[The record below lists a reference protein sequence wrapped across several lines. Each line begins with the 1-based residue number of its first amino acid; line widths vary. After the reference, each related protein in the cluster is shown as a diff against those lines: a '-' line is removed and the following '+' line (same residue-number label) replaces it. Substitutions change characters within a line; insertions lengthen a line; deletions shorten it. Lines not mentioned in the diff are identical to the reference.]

1 MKGILS
7 EQKKRRTCGVS
18 IDAPIIR
25 PERRVKGEGRCT
37 PVLYQMAS
45 NWWQLAVVLCV
56 GFLASSAGIA
66 AICGDVV
73 DANTDDAR
81 HSGPDGGHPVR
92 LVSGYRGR
100 PFNDAEYRAKQRMEA
115 DRPALPYQAY
125 MEGMTVWNGTATNND
140 SGWITGGESGAIA
153 SLDEPATNGER
164 AIHFHATASNY
175 RQVAMGWQ
183 WADAK
188 ESGTSVRPF
197 GAVSFSLKVTG
208 AKKMQEL
215 FFGVNGDD
223 STPISIRPYQPSFL
237 DGSWHRVTIPLQDI
251 PWTSAS
257 TNTGIWGFVLST
269 FVWDAADFDVYV
281 ENICLDRE
289 ATPKGSPPARQAA
302 SRVDPIHG
310 QSIPGRLECAFYD
323 LGGESVA
330 YHDTTPINI
339 LSAVLN
345 QRAIHQRPHAT
356 AYHWNFRKDEGVDI
370 SFVKD
375 FADLNHT
382 NLVDPPVNQLY
393 IGGTEDGEWCKY
405 TVDVKSGG
413 TYKIIAAY
421 GNIAGMKPLRFSVD
435 GKLAVECPC
444 PVVTGGMHKWTREE
458 IGQITF
464 PEAGVH
470 VLTLHYERGYN
481 LGYFDFEEVK

>member
-1 MKGILS
+1 MKGIRS
-7 EQKKRRTCGVS
+7 EQNKRRICGAWMV
-18 IDAPIIR
+18 APIIR
-25 PERRVKGEGRCT
+25 WKRRVTGESRHVSVFSQVT
-37 PVLYQMAS
+37 S
-45 NWWQLAVVLCV
+45 NWWRLAIAVWA
-56 GFLASSAGIA
+56 GFLASSASIA
-66 AICGDVV
+66 TISDEVL
-73 DANTDDAR
+73 DANGR
-81 HSGPDGGHPVR
+81 DGLDQGSAHGHPGGQVID
-92 LVSGYRGR
+92 YRGR
-100 PFNDAEYRAKQRMEA
+100 PFSDKEYRATQQLEA
-115 DRPALPYQAY
+115 DCPALPYRAY
-125 MEGMTVWNGTATNND
+125 TEGTVVWNGTATNHG

-153 SLDEPATNGER
+153 SLDEPDADGKR

-175 RQVAMGWQ
+175 RQVTMGWT

-188 ESGTSVRPF
+188 ENGISVRPF

-208 AKKMQEL
+208 TKKMQEL
-215 FFGVNGDD
+215 FFGVNADD
-223 STPISIRPYQPSFL
+223 ATPVSIRPYQPSFL
-237 DGSWHRVTIPLQDI
+237 DGAWHRITIPVPAVLRTQ
-251 PWTSAS
+251 AS
-257 TNTGIWGFVLST
+257 TNQTIRGFLLST
-269 FVWDAADFDVYV
+269 FVWDAADFDVFV
-281 ENICLDRE
+281 GNFSFDLE
-289 ATPKGSPPARQAA
+289 ATPNRSTRVPPRTVPAELNR
-302 SRVDPIHG
+302 G
-310 QSIPGRLECAFYD
+310 QSIPGRVECAFYD

-356 AYHWNFRKDEGVDI
+356 GYYWNFRRDEGVDI

-405 TVDVKSGG
+405 TVDVKNAG
-413 TYKIIAAY
+413 TYKIMAAY

-444 PVVTGGMHKWTREE
+444 PVVTGGMHQWTREE
-458 IGQITF
+458 IGRITF
-464 PEAGVH
+464 PTAGVH